1 MTVEFKN
8 MSFKSGMELKVTGS
22 PNSNA
27 VRFVIEVR
35 ESDENVALHF
45 TPTFPGTIIMN
56 SRKDGV
62 WGEEVRSS
70 HFPYQH
76 LQEFAVTIG
85 FTDTV
90 FYINLHDG
98 HMLEFPNRLK
108 KLRYD
113 FIKIYDDVKVNGID
127 MK

>member
-22 PNSNA
+22 PNKNA
-27 VRFVIEVR
+27 SRFVIEVR
-35 ESDENVALHF
+35 ESDENIALHF
-45 TPTFPGTIIMN
+45 TPTFCGVIIMN
-56 SRKDGV
+56 SMKDGV

-70 HFPYQH
+70 HFPYRC
-76 LQEFAVTIG
+76 LQEFTVTIT
-85 FTDTV
+85 FTDTA

-98 HMLEFPNRLK
+98 QMLEFPNRLQK
-108 KLRYD
+108 MRYD
-113 FIKIYDDVKVNGID
+113 FIKIFDDVKINGMD